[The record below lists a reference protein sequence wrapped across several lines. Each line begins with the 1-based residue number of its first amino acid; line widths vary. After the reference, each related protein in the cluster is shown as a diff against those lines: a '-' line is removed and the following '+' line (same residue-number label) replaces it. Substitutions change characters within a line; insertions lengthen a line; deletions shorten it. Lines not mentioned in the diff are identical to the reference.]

1 MKKNM
6 IKQPTD
12 ETKIALIN
20 NNIGFI
26 QKDLSEIKIT
36 LKEMAGVYV
45 PTAKFDEAQ
54 TQLNYRLAGLEKS
67 SNLWKWLA
75 PMLSAVTGSI
85 VTFLVISFLQN
96 SR

>member
-1 MKKNM
+1 MT
-6 IKQPTD
+6 KQPTD

-26 QKDLSEIKIT
+26 QKDLSEIKNS
-36 LKEMAGVYV
+36 LKELAGVYV
-45 PTAKFDEAQ
+45 PTAKFEEVQ
-54 TQLNYRLAGLEKS
+54 TQLNYRLAVLEKS
-67 SNLWKWLA
+67 SNLWRWLA